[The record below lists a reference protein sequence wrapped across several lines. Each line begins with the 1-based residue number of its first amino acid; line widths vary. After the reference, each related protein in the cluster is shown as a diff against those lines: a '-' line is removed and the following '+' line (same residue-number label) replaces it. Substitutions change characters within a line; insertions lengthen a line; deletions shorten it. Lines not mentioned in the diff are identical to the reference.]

1 LDSLIY
7 GFAGMLV
14 GFLAI
19 YLFLAKKVDR
29 TEYTNEYTNE
39 LKRPQS
45 KIASKISQTK
55 YGIGNLRKKSKII
68 HLFKTLEKKDQQE
81 VIKKLS
87 SLLLKDK

>member
-1 LDSLIY
+1 MDSLIY

-14 GFLAI
+14 GFMAI

-29 TEYTNEYTNE
+29 TEYTNE

-55 YGIGNLRKKSKII
+55 SGIGNLRKKSKII

>member
-1 LDSLIY
+1 MDSLIY

-29 TEYTNEYTNE
+29 TEYTNELN
-39 LKRPQS
+39 RPQS

-55 YGIGNLRKKSKII
+55 SGIGNLRKKSKII
-68 HLFKTLEKKDQQE
+68 HLFKTLGKKDQKE
-81 VIKKLS
+81 ILGKLN
-87 SLLLKDK
+87 SLFLKDK